1 MKMHEYLAQLL
12 LAARDAAPGEVANKI
27 AAGLRDL
34 GVTSE
39 TPAAEAVGIL
49 AAKLAKGGR
58 KKALGLVTEAGI
70 TARQNHAA
78 ASERLYAL
86 TALQRHLNDGE
97 RERTV
102 LPWEQKLADG
112 CAPLAEMLRA
122 QNAILTEP
130 LKKKKEDGE
139 GELDVELP
147 SGVLAELYAEAL
159 GYDRLTRLC
168 QDLGLDLGN
177 PDHVLDLDAALAN
190 RYSFSGNLNDSVGGA
205 NGTMVDHLAG
215 LPKTYARDL
224 EAYIAFAEGK
234 TGPGMALTP
243 TDIYKAL
250 AAKPFGKPN
259 TAKTWKDVNP
269 ALPALPI
276 LVYGPPT
283 TSGTRDALAE
293 LILTKG
299 CDSDPAMKA
308 LKEKDKDAHKK
319 VCTEVRED
327 GAYVDS
333 GEEDNL
339 IVQKLAENANAIG
352 IFGYSFLE
360 ENMDKLK
367 GITIDGIQPT
377 YASISDFSYP
387 GARPLYIYIKMAHL
401 NAVPG
406 LKEFIATWPKVWGPD
421 GLLKKKGMVISPE
434 DVRNKN
440 APLAANPVAMDAS
453 TLK

>member
-1 MKMHEYLAQLL
+1 MTRFKTIAFAAISSLA
-12 LAARDAAPGEVANKI
+12 LAACGGGSSGASRDAAW
-27 AAGLRDL
+27 
-34 GVTSE
+34 
-39 TPAAEAVGIL
+39 AVGSSTL
-49 AAKLAKGGR
+49 YPFAAAVAEEVAKGGV
-58 KKALGLVTEAGI
+58 KAPKVEQNGSGAGI
-70 TARQNHAA
+70 KLFCAGVGAA
-78 ASERLYAL
+78 HPDIANASRRMKKSEFE
-86 TALQRHLNDGE
+86 DC
-97 RERTV
+97 
-102 LPWEQKLADG
+102 QKNGVKDI
-112 CAPLAEMLRA
+112 AEI
-122 QNAILTEP
+122 Q
-130 LKKKKEDGE
+130 
-139 GELDVELP
+139 V
-147 SGVLAELYAEAL
+147 
-159 GYDRLTRLC
+159 
-168 QDLGLDLGN
+168 GLDG
-177 PDHVLDLDAALAN
+177 
-190 RYSFSGNLNDSVGGA
+190 
-205 NGTMVDHLAG
+205 
-215 LPKTYARDL
+215 
-224 EAYIAFAEGK
+224 IAFAEGK
-234 TGPGMALTP
+234 SGPGMALTP

-339 IVQKLAENANAIG
+339 IVQKLAENPNAIG
-352 IFGYSFLE
+352 VFGFSFLE

-387 GARPLYIYIKMAHL
+387 GARPLYIYVKMAHL

-406 LKEFIATWPKVWGPD
+406 LKDFIATWPKVWGPD

-434 DVRNKN
+434 DVRSKN

>member
-1 MKMHEYLAQLL
+1 MTRFKTIAFAAISSLA
-12 LAARDAAPGEVANKI
+12 LAACGGGSSGASRDAAW
-27 AAGLRDL
+27 
-34 GVTSE
+34 
-39 TPAAEAVGIL
+39 AVGSSTL
-49 AAKLAKGGR
+49 YPFAAAVAEEVAKGGV
-58 KKALGLVTEAGI
+58 KAPKVEQNGSGAGI
-70 TARQNHAA
+70 KLFCAGVGAA
-78 ASERLYAL
+78 HPDIANASRRMKKSEFE
-86 TALQRHLNDGE
+86 DC
-97 RERTV
+97 
-102 LPWEQKLADG
+102 QKNGVKDI
-112 CAPLAEMLRA
+112 AEI
-122 QNAILTEP
+122 Q
-130 LKKKKEDGE
+130 
-139 GELDVELP
+139 V
-147 SGVLAELYAEAL
+147 
-159 GYDRLTRLC
+159 
-168 QDLGLDLGN
+168 GLDG
-177 PDHVLDLDAALAN
+177 
-190 RYSFSGNLNDSVGGA
+190 
-205 NGTMVDHLAG
+205 
-215 LPKTYARDL
+215 
-224 EAYIAFAEGK
+224 IAFAEGK
-234 TGPGMALTP
+234 SGPGMALTP

-299 CDSDPAMKA
+299 CDTDPAMKA

-387 GARPLYIYIKMAHL
+387 GARPLYIYVKMAHL

-434 DVRNKN
+434 DVRSKN

>member
-1 MKMHEYLAQLL
+1 MTRFKTIAFAAISSLA
-12 LAARDAAPGEVANKI
+12 LAACGGGSSGASRDAAW
-27 AAGLRDL
+27 
-34 GVTSE
+34 
-39 TPAAEAVGIL
+39 AVGSSTL
-49 AAKLAKGGR
+49 YPFAAAVAEEVAKGGV
-58 KKALGLVTEAGI
+58 KAPKVEQNGSGAGI
-70 TARQNHAA
+70 KLFCAGVGAA
-78 ASERLYAL
+78 HPDIANASRRIKKSEFE
-86 TALQRHLNDGE
+86 DC
-97 RERTV
+97 
-102 LPWEQKLADG
+102 QKNGVKDI
-112 CAPLAEMLRA
+112 AEI
-122 QNAILTEP
+122 Q
-130 LKKKKEDGE
+130 
-139 GELDVELP
+139 V
-147 SGVLAELYAEAL
+147 
-159 GYDRLTRLC
+159 
-168 QDLGLDLGN
+168 GLDG
-177 PDHVLDLDAALAN
+177 
-190 RYSFSGNLNDSVGGA
+190 
-205 NGTMVDHLAG
+205 
-215 LPKTYARDL
+215 
-224 EAYIAFAEGK
+224 IAFAEGK
-234 TGPGMALTP
+234 SGPGMALTP

-308 LKEKDKDAHKK
+308 LKETDKDAHKK

-367 GITIDGIQPT
+367 GISIDGIQPT

-387 GARPLYIYIKMAHL
+387 GARPLYIYVKMAHL

-434 DVRNKN
+434 DVRSKN